1 MKPRTSP
8 ITTFDEMIEEAV
20 TVGPKTV
27 AVAAAADPE
36 VLIAAEEVERKGIAH
51 CHLVGDEK
59 TIRAIAERQGLSLN
73 GMEITN
79 VADALLAAREAVR
92 LASVGA
98 ADVVAKGQLKTDE
111 LLSTALDRQYGIRRG
126 RLLTHV
132 GIFEIPGLDRL
143 IYISDSGVVLYP
155 TIYQKLEIIQNA
167 VEVAR
172 LFGIQRP
179 RVAILAAS
187 ETVHPKVPSSIDAL
201 ALSRM
206 AAQGWVDDAV
216 VDGPLPLDA
225 AISPE
230 AARIKNLG
238 GEVAGRA
245 DILIVPSVEA
255 GNTMAKSILY
265 FANGRMAGLVVGA
278 KVPIII
284 NSRAD
289 EHVTRVLS
297 IAMAVVLAHAQ
308 QSIQLRGVW

>member
-1 MKPRTSP
+1 VKQRTSAV
-8 ITTFDEMIEEAV
+8 TTFEEMLEVAV
-20 TVGPKTV
+20 MVGPKTV

-36 VLIAAEEVERKGIAH
+36 VLIAADEVERKGIAH
-51 CHLVGDEK
+51 CHLVGDRAA
-59 TIRAIAERQGLSLN
+59 IQAIAQREGLSLRD
-73 GMEITN
+73 MEITHQPDP
-79 VADALLAAREAVR
+79 VLAAEEAVR
-92 LASVGA
+92 LAREGL
-98 ADVVAKGQLKTDE
+98 ADVVAKGQLKTE
-111 LLSTALDRQYGIRRG
+111 QLLSIALDRQRGIRRS

-132 GIFEIPGLDRL
+132 GIFEIPSLDRL

-172 LFGIQRP
+172 QFGIERP

-216 VDGPLPLDA
+216 VEGPLPLDA
-225 AISPE
+225 AISSE
-230 AARIKNLG
+230 AARIKNLN

-289 EHVTRVLS
+289 EHITRVLS
-297 IAMAVVLAHAQ
+297 IAMAVVLAHTQAAFANPW
-308 QSIQLRGVW
+308 IK

>member
-1 MKPRTSP
+1 MKQRTLA
-8 ITTFDEMIEEAV
+8 ITTFEEMLEEAV
-20 TVGPKTV
+20 SVGPKTV

-36 VLIAAEEVERKGIAH
+36 VLIAAEEVERKGVAH
-51 CHLVGDEK
+51 CHLIGDEAAIH
-59 TIRAIAERQGLSLN
+59 TIAKRENLNLS
-73 GMEITN
+73 GMEITHQP
-79 VADALLAAREAVR
+79 DPLLAAQETVR
-92 LASVGA
+92 LAREGL
-98 ADVVAKGQLKTDE
+98 ADVVAKGQLKTE
-111 LLSTALDRQYGIRRG
+111 QLLSTALDRQSGIRRSH
-126 RLLTHV
+126 LVTHV
-132 GIFEIPGLDRL
+132 GIFEIPSLDRL

-172 LFGIQRP
+172 QFGIERP

-206 AAQGWVDDAV
+206 AAQGWVDYAV
-216 VDGPLPLDA
+216 VDGPMSLDA
-225 AISPE
+225 AISLD
-230 AARIKNLG
+230 AARIKGVG

-289 EHVTRVLS
+289 EHITRVLS
-297 IAMAVVLAHAQ
+297 IAMAVVLASA
-308 QSIQLRGVW
+308 SLADS

>member
-1 MKPRTSP
+1 MKQRAAA
-8 ITTFDEMIEEAV
+8 ITTFDEMIEEAI
-20 TVGPKTV
+20 TAGPKTV
-27 AVAAAADPE
+27 AIAAAADTE

-51 CHLVGDEK
+51 CHLVGDEAGIQ
-59 TIRAIAERQGLSLN
+59 TIARREGLTLN
-73 GMEITN
+73 DMEITHQPDP
-79 VADALLAAREAVR
+79 VLAAQEGVR
-92 LASVGA
+92 LAREGL
-98 ADVVAKGQLKTDE
+98 ADVVAKGQLKTE
-111 LLSTALDRQYGIRRG
+111 QLLSTALDRQFGIRRN

-172 LFGIQRP
+172 LFGIERP

-187 ETVHPKVPSSIDAL
+187 ETVHPKIASSIDAL

-206 AAQGWVDDAV
+206 AIQGWVDNAF
-216 VDGPLPLDA
+216 VDGPLSLDA

-230 AARIKNLG
+230 AARIKNLS

-245 DILIVPSVEA
+245 DVLIVPSVEA

-289 EHVTRVLS
+289 EHITRVLS
-297 IAMAVVLAHAQ
+297 IAMAVVIASAQ
-308 QSIQLRGVW
+308 L

>member
-1 MKPRTSP
+1 MDKRVTA

-20 TVGPKTV
+20 TAGPKTV
-27 AVAAAADPE
+27 AIAAAADTE

-51 CHLVGDEK
+51 CHLVGDK
-59 TIRAIAERQGLSLN
+59 AGIQTIARREGLTLN
-73 GMEITN
+73 DMEI
-79 VADALLAAREAVR
+79 AHQPDPLMAAQEAVR
-92 LASVGA
+92 LAREGL
-98 ADVVAKGQLKTDE
+98 ADVVAKGQLKTE
-111 LLSTALDRQYGIRRG
+111 QLLSTALDRQFGIRRN

-132 GIFEIPGLDRL
+132 GIFEIPNLDRL
-143 IYISDSGVVLYP
+143 VYISDSGVVLYP

-167 VEVAR
+167 VDVAR
-172 LFGIQRP
+172 LFGIERP

-187 ETVHPKVPSSIDAL
+187 ETVHPKIASSIDAL

-206 AAQGWVDDAV
+206 ATQGWVDNAFV
-216 VDGPLPLDA
+216 EGPLSLDA

-245 DILIVPSVEA
+245 DVLIVPSVEA

-289 EHVTRVLS
+289 EHITRVLS
-297 IAMAVVLAHAQ
+297 IAMSVVIASAQ
-308 QSIQLRGVW
+308 G

>member
-1 MKPRTSP
+1 MKHRSSAV
-8 ITTFDEMIEEAV
+8 TTFEEMLEEAV
-20 TVGPKTV
+20 ALGPKTV

-51 CHLVGDEK
+51 CHLIGDE
-59 TIRAIAERQGLSLN
+59 TGIRAIAEREGLNLS
-73 GMEITN
+73 GMEITHQP
-79 VADALLAAREAVR
+79 DPLLAAQETIR
-92 LASVGA
+92 LAREGL
-98 ADVVAKGQLKTDE
+98 ADVVAKGQLKTE
-111 LLSTALDRQYGIRRG
+111 QLLSMALDRQHGIRRSH
-126 RLLTHV
+126 LLTHV
-132 GIFEIPGLDRL
+132 GIFEIPSLDRL

-172 LFGIQRP
+172 RFGIEQP

-206 AAQGWVDDAV
+206 AAQGWVDYAV
-216 VDGPLPLDA
+216 VDGPMPLDA
-225 AISPE
+225 AISTE
-230 AARIKNLG
+230 AARIKRLG

-289 EHVTRVLS
+289 EHITRVLS
-297 IAMAVVLAHAQ
+297 IAMAVVLAGTHLND
-308 QSIQLRGVW
+308 S